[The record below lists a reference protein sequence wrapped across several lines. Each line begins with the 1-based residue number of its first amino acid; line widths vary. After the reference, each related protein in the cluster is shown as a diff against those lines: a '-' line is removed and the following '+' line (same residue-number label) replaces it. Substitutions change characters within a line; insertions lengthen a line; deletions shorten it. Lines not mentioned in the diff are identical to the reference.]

1 VSNAA
6 RDVEVKCAMEDDGGL
21 RSLRGEATVEKIC
34 GQISVG
40 RNIGTT
46 RVLRSGCKINFLRRR
61 RQRLASLEKNRKKL
75 APAPNKPDTFLIAP
89 GVSVLA
95 GTLSAAEIASVINKY
110 GSPRPRMESRWRRTE
125 VFAVAKWSSAPQK
138 YFRDAVIEM
147 IIENGINH
155 QEELKEVLICY
166 LRFNT
171 DEYHVDMNINMFQ
184 QMFKT
189 WEKIMEERLRGKQ
202 NDTYSKLGSEET
214 GVSVEKVKAKWWGKL
229 RSTRY

>member
-1 VSNAA
+1 MAFTINCPTHSPLIV
-6 RDVEVKCAMEDDGGL
+6 RPELLIEDLIREL
-21 RSLRGEATVEKIC
+21 RSYTTKSQDIC
-34 GQISVG
+34 H
-40 RNIGTT
+40 TT

-110 GSPRPRMESRWRRTE
+110 GSPRPRMERWRRTE

-138 YFRDAVIEM
+138 YFRDAVVEM

-214 GVSVEKVKAKWWGKL
+214 GVSVKKVKAEWWGKL
-229 RSTRY
+229 RST

>member
-1 VSNAA
+1 MKDCPFYLKTVRFGYGRHGIYNQLSYSFPTDCKA
-6 RDVEVKCAMEDDGGL
+6 RTFDWRFDKRTQKLHDRKSRYMPVNI
-21 RSLRGEATVEKIC
+21 GEATVEKIC

-110 GSPRPRMESRWRRTE
+110 GSPRPRMER
-125 VFAVAKWSSAPQK
+125 
-138 YFRDAVIEM
+138 
-147 IIENGINH
+147 
-155 QEELKEVLICY
+155 
-166 LRFNT
+166 
-171 DEYHVDMNINMFQ
+171 
-184 QMFKT
+184 
-189 WEKIMEERLRGKQ
+189 
-202 NDTYSKLGSEET
+202 
-214 GVSVEKVKAKWWGKL
+214 
-229 RSTRY
+229 

>member
-1 VSNAA
+1 MVDMAFTINCPTHSPPIV
-6 RDVEVKCAMEDDGGL
+6 RPELLIGDLIREL
-21 RSLRGEATVEKIC
+21 RSYTTEIQDIC
-34 GQISVG
+34 H
-40 RNIGTT
+40 TT

-110 GSPRPRMESRWRRTE
+110 GSPRPRMERWRRTE

-138 YFRDAVIEM
+138 YFRDAVVEM

-171 DEYHVDMNINMFQ
+171 DEYHVDMNINICLRHG
-184 QMFKT
+184 K
-189 WEKIMEERLRGKQ
+189 KSMEERLRGKQ